1 MSDQTTNERI
11 ARACGFEFVEQDDL
25 TGCVVCRDERCGYC
39 KEFYDFVNVPGD
51 ALLAAEKYGLFD
63 EERHGCE
70 LHRYGNKW
78 HVVGYRE
85 PLASG
90 TFCEVVCE
98 SILRLEEMGAA
109 GDNGT
114 QEAT

>member
-1 MSDQTTNERI
+1 MPSDQTTNERV
-11 ARACGFEFVEQDDL
+11 ARACGLRAGYSATIGDFLLAEF
-25 TGCVVCRDERCGYC
+25 
-39 KEFYDFVNVPGD
+39 DFKWRKFDPEHSPSD
-51 ALLAAEKYGLFD
+51 ALIAAEKYGLFD

-90 TFCEVVCE
+90 TFCEVVCAA
-98 SILRLEEMGAA
+98 ILRLEETGAA

-114 QEAT
+114 QEKT